1 MMRVMMQRKQLFCS
15 SVRFALFWYQKKENG
30 AFITPINKDLIQ
42 LPEAD
47 DMKSFENRKPF
58 PSLPHIQGLVS
69 FHTRIFSCSH
79 VISSP

>member
-1 MMRVMMQRKQLFCS
+1 MMQRKQLFCS
-15 SVRFALFWYQKKENG
+15 SVRFVLFWSRKKEKG

-47 DMKSFENRKPF
+47 DMKSFEDRKPF
-58 PSLPHIQGLVS
+58 PSLAHIQGLVS
-69 FHTRIFSCSH
+69 FHTRIFSRTH

>member
-47 DMKSFENRKPF
+47 DMKSFEDR
-58 PSLPHIQGLVS
+58 
-69 FHTRIFSCSH
+69 
-79 VISSP
+79 